1 LFRCGW
7 RKKLLRKTQILFC
20 ILGSIAS
27 NGGETWKSLEI
38 GVPSIERHCD
48 DIAQLR

>member
-1 LFRCGW
+1 M
-7 RKKLLRKTQILFC
+7 LFC
-20 ILGSIAS
+20 ILGNIAS
-27 NGGETWKSLEI
+27 NGGETWKSLDF